1 MAFPRDHTKW
11 NFDALQEFVEG
22 PLLNP
27 KRLEEAIKIMKFVR
41 GFLKFFHPFEH
52 RFSDMKRMVCFT
64 LVLICGSLTYSFSGK
79 LPLGTAGLLLYDYS
93 YVKSGWRQGTFI
105 RGQLF
110 GTDQEE
116 FCSIRPRQFP
126 SFQNITF
133 VYS

>member
-11 NFDALQEFVEG
+11 NFDALQEVIEG

-27 KRLEEAIKIMKFVR
+27 KRLEEAIKLLKFVR

-52 RFSDMKRMVCFT
+52 RFSDMKRKVCFT
-64 LVLICGSLTYSFSGK
+64 LVFRCVASYGFSGK

-93 YVKSGWRQGTFI
+93 YVKSGWHQATLI

-110 GTDQEE
+110 GTD
-116 FCSIRPRQFP
+116 
-126 SFQNITF
+126 
-133 VYS
+133 